1 MGRGPGRAEGEV
13 TGFDGSQMTGRAAFA
28 ATLAAIFADHPTA
41 AYVAR
46 VKSVRLLSPGAAMLR
61 AIAGMV
67 PPGKSDIEPKVNVHH
82 IWVAVQQDGRWQ
94 IVLYQNTPAQFH
106 GRPEPAQ
113 QMTDD
118 LRQLLT

>member
-1 MGRGPGRAEGEV
+1 M
-13 TGFDGSQMTGRAAFA
+13 
-28 ATLAAIFADHPTA
+28 
-41 AYVAR
+41 
-46 VKSVRLLSPGAAMLR
+46 RLLSPGVAMLR

-82 IWVAVQQDGRWQ
+82 TLVAVQQDGRWQ
-94 IVLYQNTPAQFH
+94 IVLYQNTPAPLH

-113 QMTDD
+113 QMTDE